1 MSSSQSILGPISEL
15 RKRSS
20 SKWRRFAPDVLPMH
34 VAEMDYDIADSIK
47 KLLIEKINNSDLGY
61 TGPVGE
67 VADGFAKF
75 AGERWGWQV
84 DPKQVR
90 LSTDVGVSAVE
101 ILRALGTAGD
111 KVVINSPV
119 YSSFFEWIPEVGLV
133 IDDVPLIP
141 NTDTWDLDLAGV
153 EAAFK
158 NGAKFYLICHPH
170 NPIGKVF
177 TEAELIKIAELA
189 KQYGV
194 VVVSDEIHAPLTFAD
209 SKFVPYL
216 KVSDA
221 ARETGVCITA
231 ASKSFNLA
239 GLKASVIVTDS
250 ATMHDKLKKL
260 PAALHWR
267 SGLLGA
273 FAMGEAFTNCGEW
286 LDAAIA
292 ANHAS
297 LELLMKLMAEHLPNV
312 KYWVPEAGY
321 LAWIDV
327 SSLNIGVNPAAKIIE
342 EQRVAF
348 VPGRDL
354 GKQYDQY
361 VRINFAC
368 HPESLERAIK
378 ALVAYAK

>member
-1 MSSSQSILGPISEL
+1 MSIEIVTPLAEVK
-15 RKRSS
+15 KRSS

-34 VAEMDYDIADSIK
+34 VAEMDYDIAESIK
-47 KLLIEKINNSDLGY
+47 KLLIKKVSNSDLGY
-61 TGPVGE
+61 TGPVPE
-67 VADGFAKF
+67 VAEGFVKF
-75 AGERWGWQV
+75 AAQRWGWQV

-101 ILRALGTAGD
+101 ILRALGKPGE

-133 IDDVPLIP
+133 IEDVPLVP
-141 NTDTWDLDLAGV
+141 AEKTWNLDLISL
-153 EAAFK
+153 EQSFK
-158 NGAKFYLICHPH
+158 SGAKFYLICHPH

-177 TEAELIKIAELA
+177 TRSELEKIAELA
-189 KQYGV
+189 QQYGV
-194 VVVSDEIHAPLTFAD
+194 FVISDEIHAPLTFD
-209 SKFVPYL
+209 GVEFVPYL
-216 KVSDA
+216 QVSA
-221 ARETGVCITA
+221 AAKETGVCITA
-231 ASKSFNLA
+231 ASKSFNVA
-239 GLKASVIVTDS
+239 GLKASIIVS
-250 ATMHDKLKKL
+250 ASASVHEKLKAL

-273 FAMGEAFTNCGEW
+273 FAMGEAFTNCGDW

-292 ANHAS
+292 ANLTS
-297 LELLMKLMAEHLPNV
+297 RELLGKLIAEHLPTV
-312 KYWVPEAGY
+312 GYWVPESGF
-321 LAWIDV
+321 LAWLDV
-327 SSLNIGVNPAAKIIE
+327 SSLNIGVNPAARIIE

-361 VRINFAC
+361 FRINFAC

-378 ALVAYAK
+378 ALAAYAS

>member
-1 MSSSQSILGPISEL
+1 MPSQIVTPLAEL
-15 RKRSS
+15 KKRSS

-34 VAEMDYDIADSIK
+34 VAEMDYEIAESIK
-47 KLLIEKINNSDLGY
+47 RLLIEKVSNSDLGY
-61 TGPVGE
+61 TGPVPE
-67 VADGFAKF
+67 VAEGFVKF
-75 AGERWGWQV
+75 AAERWGWKV

-101 ILRALGTAGD
+101 ILRALGKPGE

-119 YSSFFEWIPEVGLV
+119 YSSFFDWIPEVGLD
-133 IDDVPLIP
+133 IHDVPLVAAE
-141 NTDTWDLDLAGV
+141 DTWELDLGSL
-153 EAAFK
+153 EEAFK
-158 NGAKFYLICHPH
+158 SGAKFYLICHPH
-170 NPIGKVF
+170 NPLGKVF
-177 TEAELIKIAELA
+177 TRSELESIAELA

-194 VVVSDEIHAPLTFAD
+194 FVISDEIHAPLTYSD
-209 SKFVPYL
+209 VEFVPYL
-216 KVSDA
+216 QVSET

-231 ASKSFNLA
+231 ASKSFNVA
-239 GLKASVIVTDS
+239 GLKASIIVSDS
-250 ATMHDKLKKL
+250 AQVHDKLKTL

-273 FAMGEAFTNCGEW
+273 FAMGEAFTNCGDW
-286 LDAAIA
+286 LDNAVA
-292 ANHAS
+292 ANLTS
-297 LELLMKLMAEHLPNV
+297 RELLGELIAKYLPTV
-312 KYWVPEAGY
+312 KYWVPQAGF
-321 LAWIDV
+321 LAWLDV
-327 SSLNIGVNPAAKIIE
+327 SSLTIGENPAARIIQ

-378 ALVAYAK
+378 ALATYAK

>member
-1 MSSSQSILGPISEL
+1 MSQQIVTPLAEL
-15 RKRSS
+15 KKRSS

-34 VAEMDYDIADSIK
+34 VAEMDYEIADSIK
-47 KLLIEKINNSDLGY
+47 RLLIEKVTNSDLGY
-61 TGPVGE
+61 TGPVPE
-67 VADGFAKF
+67 VAEGFANF
-75 AGERWGWQV
+75 ASQRWGWQV

-101 ILRALGTAGD
+101 ILRALGKPGE

-119 YSSFFEWIPEVGLV
+119 YSSFFDWIPEVGLV
-133 IDDVPLIP
+133 IEDVPLVP
-141 NTDTWDLDLAGV
+141 AEKSWNLDLTAL
-153 EAAFK
+153 ELSFK
-158 NGAKFYLICHPH
+158 AGAKFYLICHPH

-177 TEAELIKIAELA
+177 SRSELEQIAELA

-194 VVVSDEIHAPLTFAD
+194 FVISDEIHAPLTFAGVE
-209 SKFVPYL
+209 FVPYL
-216 KVSDA
+216 QVSA
-221 ARETGVCITA
+221 AAKETGVCITA
-231 ASKSFNLA
+231 ASKSFNVA
-239 GLKASVIVTDS
+239 GLKASIIVSDS
-250 ATMHDKLKKL
+250 AIVHEKLKAL

-273 FAMGEAFTNCGEW
+273 FAMGEAFANCAAW

-292 ANHAS
+292 ANLAS
-297 LELLMKLMAEHLPNV
+297 RELLGKLIAEHLPTV
-312 KYWVPEAGY
+312 DYWVPEAGF
-321 LAWIDV
+321 LAWLDV

-368 HPESLERAIK
+368 HPDSLERAIT
-378 ALVAYAK
+378 ALAAYAG

>member
-1 MSSSQSILGPISEL
+1 MPLNIVTPLAEL
-15 RKRSS
+15 KKRSS

-47 KLLIEKINNSDLGY
+47 TLLAEKIANSDLGY
-61 TGPVGE
+61 TGPVPE
-67 VADGFAKF
+67 VAEGFVKF
-75 AGERWGWQV
+75 ASQLWGWQV
-84 DPKQVR
+84 DTKQVR

-101 ILRALGTAGD
+101 ILRALGKHGE

-119 YSSFFEWIPEVGLV
+119 YSSFFDWIPEVGLE
-133 IDDVPLIP
+133 IHDVPLIP
-141 NTDTWDLDLAGV
+141 AEDTWNLDLASL

-158 NGAKFYLICHPH
+158 AGAKFYLICHPH

-177 TEAELIKIAELA
+177 TEAELVEIANLA
-189 KQYGV
+189 QRYGV
-194 VVVSDEIHAPLTFAD
+194 VVISDEIHAPLTFND
-209 SKFVPYL
+209 VEFVPYL

-221 ARETGVCITA
+221 AKETGVCITA
-231 ASKSFNLA
+231 ASKSFNVA

-250 ATMHDKLKKL
+250 ALMHEKLKAL

-273 FAMGEAFTNCGEW
+273 FAMGEAFTNCGNW
-286 LDAAIA
+286 LDAAIS
-292 ANHAS
+292 ANLAS
-297 LELLMKLMAEHLPNV
+297 RDLLGELIAKHLPSV
-312 KYWVPEAGY
+312 RYWVPEAGF
-321 LAWIDV
+321 LAWLDV
-327 SSLNIGVNPAAKIIE
+327 SSLNIGVNPAARIIE

-354 GKQYDQY
+354 GKEYDQF

-368 HPESLERAIK
+368 HPDSLERAIQ
-378 ALVAYAK
+378 ALAAYK

>member
-1 MSSSQSILGPISEL
+1 MSAEIVTPLAEL
-15 RKRSS
+15 KKRSS

-34 VAEMDYDIADSIK
+34 VAEMDYDIAESIK
-47 KLLIEKINNSDLGY
+47 QLLIEKVSNSDLGY
-61 TGPVGE
+61 TGPVPE
-67 VADGFAKF
+67 VASGFVKF
-75 AGERWGWQV
+75 AAERWGWQV
-84 DPKQVR
+84 DEKQVR

-101 ILRALGTAGD
+101 ILRALGKPGE

-133 IDDVPLIP
+133 VQDVPLVP
-141 NTDTWDLDLAGV
+141 AEKTWNLDLVAL

-158 NGAKFYLICHPH
+158 AGAKFYLICHPH

-177 TEAELIKIAELA
+177 SRSELEAIASLA
-189 KQYGV
+189 KQYAV
-194 VVVSDEIHAPLTFAD
+194 FVISDEIHAPLTYAGVE
-209 SKFVPYL
+209 FVPYL
-216 KVSDA
+216 SVSDA
-221 ARETGVCITA
+221 ARETGACITA
-231 ASKSFNLA
+231 ASKSFNVA

-250 ATMHDKLKKL
+250 TLVHEKLKAL

-273 FAMGEAFTNCGEW
+273 FAMGEAFTNCGAW

-292 ANHAS
+292 ANLAS
-297 LELLMKLMAEHLPNV
+297 RELLTKLIAEHLPTV
-312 KYWVPEAGY
+312 QCWVPESGF
-321 LAWIDV
+321 LAWLDV

-368 HPESLERAIK
+368 HPDSLERAIK
-378 ALVAYAK
+378 ALAAYAS

>member
-1 MSSSQSILGPISEL
+1 MPLNIVTPLAEL
-15 RKRSS
+15 KKRSS

-47 KLLIEKINNSDLGY
+47 ELLAEKIDNSDLGY
-61 TGPVGE
+61 TGPVPE
-67 VADGFAKF
+67 VAEGFVKF
-75 AGERWGWQV
+75 ASQRWSWQV
-84 DPKQVR
+84 DAKQVR

-101 ILRALGTAGD
+101 ILRALGKPGE

-119 YSSFFEWIPEVGLV
+119 YSSFFEWIPEVGLEV
-133 IDDVPLIP
+133 HDVPLVP
-141 NTDTWDLDLAGV
+141 ADTTWDLDLTAL

-158 NGAKFYLICHPH
+158 SGAKFYLLCHPH

-177 TEAELIKIAELA
+177 TKEELVAIADLA
-189 KQYGV
+189 KKYGV
-194 VVVSDEIHAPLTFAD
+194 VVISDEIHAPLTFND
-209 SKFVPYL
+209 VEFVPYL

-221 ARETGVCITA
+221 AKETGVCITA
-231 ASKSFNLA
+231 ASKSFNVA

-250 ATMHDKLKKL
+250 ASMHEKLKPL

-273 FAMGEAFTNCGEW
+273 FAMGEAFSNCGEW
-286 LDAAIA
+286 LDAAIS
-292 ANHAS
+292 ANLAS
-297 LELLMKLMAEHLPNV
+297 RELLGELVARHLPSV
-312 KYWVPEAGY
+312 KYWVPEAGF
-321 LAWIDV
+321 LAWLDV
-327 SSLNIGVNPAAKIIE
+327 SSLNIGVNPAARIIE

-368 HPESLERAIK
+368 HPESLEK
-378 ALVAYAK
+378 AVMALAAYAK